1 MCGRD
6 VNIEISETYQTG
18 IFFSAL
24 RLRIMGILT
33 MLCSLI
39 GCNAQS
45 EGFKSLS
52 VEEYAKAIEDTTIVR
67 LDVRTAEEYADGHI
81 ENTLNIDV
89 LKDDFQE
96 KALITLPKDK
106 TIAVNCRSGK
116 RSKNAAKILVK
127 NGYKVIELDEGY
139 NGWVS
144 KGMPVTK
151 QYSSFQTFLP

>member
-1 MCGRD
+1 M
-6 VNIEISETYQTG
+6 
-18 IFFSAL
+18 

-96 KALITLPKDK
+96 KALITLPNDK